1 VLYDI
6 LTNAILHRSK
16 LSSLMVRIL
25 RTNCPEAPDK
35 VSEYSGQSVRRLRT
49 KCPDALDNWRETFSW
64 CQSTLVRCQKHQFLP
79 ISSIVLVFERVRSI
93 DWEQEIY
100 GSVWVSFCLQR
111 RV

>member
-49 KCPDALDNWRETFSW
+49 KCSDALDNWREAFSW

-79 ISSIVLVFERVRSI
+79 ISSIVLVFERVWII
-93 DWEQEIY
+93 DIEQEIY
-100 GSVWVSFCLQR
+100 GFVW
-111 RV
+111 